1 MGDIVPIYKAEHKE
15 NFTQILNEILSND
28 KLSYGAR
35 GLMAYVLTH
44 CDNWVFTGEDYF
56 TTEKDKL
63 SKVKGYLKELIL
75 FGYLKR
81 YQEKS
86 IGGVFGKMIYIF
98 FEIPRLESPLT
109 ENQTTVKTT
118 SESGVSPKVK
128 KPTTVKPLT
137 ENQITVENG
146 LESQLSPRTVLP
158 LTDSPLTVSP
168 LAENHILNN
177 TNINNNKKEKGTNLD
192 KLINSFSDDED
203 LKNTLLDFL
212 KMRKSIKKPMT
223 DRALKIMLNKLS
235 IYGDTTETQI
245 LILENSIE
253 NCWQGIFPLKK
264 ESNEALGKVK
274 IEDMY

>member
-1 MGDIVPIYKAEHKE
+1 MPIYKAEHKE
-15 NFTQILNEILSND
+15 NFTQILNEVLSNE

-56 TTEKDKL
+56 TTKKDKL
-63 SKVKGYLKELIL
+63 SKIKGYLKELIL

-86 IGGVFGKMIYIF
+86 MGGVFGKMIYIF
-98 FEIPRLESPLT
+98 FEIPRLDSPLA
-109 ENQTTVKTT
+109 ENQTTVKT
-118 SESGVSPKVK
+118 SLESGVSPKVK

-137 ENQITVENG
+137 ENQITAKNG
-146 LESQLSPRTVLP
+146 LESKVSPKTVLP

-192 KLINSFSDDED
+192 KLINSFSDNED
-203 LKNTLLDFL
+203 LKNTLQDFL

-235 IYGDTTETQI
+235 TYGDTTEKQI

-264 ESNEALGKVK
+264 EDNEASGKLK